1 MQPVPGTP
9 AVKRSALGRLLGS
22 EARGRVLTA
31 LLLGVPERHYLR
43 RLAAR
48 AGLSPTAVGRELR
61 TLQQLGLV
69 TRQSD
74 GTRPY
79 WELNPDAPAVP
90 ELRRLVLALGGVP
103 MALRSALGRR
113 ADAIRWA
120 FLTASNIP
128 SLVREGIP
136 GGLYVVGDVG
146 EYEARELIRP
156 VTALLERDLPLRVV
170 TPEEFQARRR
180 AGDYGLVGVL
190 ERSRVDVTGSLR
202 EASRKRRPGDPP
214 PSALARAAEYGIDL
228 DSLRENL
235 RRSPEDRARRLAAN
249 LRDLATIRAA
259 RRTG

>member
-1 MQPVPGTP
+1 MQSREKV
-9 AVKRSALGRLLGS
+9 VEKRSALGRLLGS

-48 AGLSPTAVGRELR
+48 VGLPPTAVSRELR

-69 TRQSD
+69 ARQSD
-74 GTRPY
+74 GRRPY

-90 ELRRLVLALGGVP
+90 ELRRLLLALGGLP
-103 MALRSALGRR
+103 LALRSALGRR

-120 FLTASNIP
+120 FLTQPDGSA
-128 SLVREGIP
+128 LVRERAS
-136 GGLYVVGDVG
+136 GGLYVVGDID

-156 VTALLERDLPLRVV
+156 VAALLDQDIGLRVV
-170 TPEEFQARRR
+170 TPEEFQSRRR
-180 AGDYGLVGVL
+180 AGDYAQVSVL
-190 ERSRVDVTGSLR
+190 QQPRVDLAGSLR

-214 PSALARAAEYGIDL
+214 PSALARAALYGVDI

-235 RRSPEDRARRLAAN
+235 RRSPEERAMRLAAS

-259 RRTG
+259 RRGG